1 MKVVRDFERWG
12 AINWRLKYTF
22 ISLIPKKSNVE
33 EIKDLRPISLTGRIY
48 KAISKALAER
58 FKIMLP
64 KLIFNHQS
72 AFIKGRQITDSIL
85 IANECL
91 DSRIK
96 EKKPGIICKVDLEK
110 AFDHVKWSFV
120 DEVLLRM
127 GFGDRWRTWIKGCIE
142 NVPFSILVNGSSHDK
157 FSSQRGLRQGDP
169 SLPFCSYLFL
179 RVFGVGEVSN
189 INELAEVFGCTSESL
204 PAIYLGMPLG
214 DNSRS
219 ATNWDRII
227 ELCKNRLAN
236 WKKRFVSKAEI
247 EKVISCFMWDDCNG
261 GKKHKWVKWST
272 VCKPL
277 NREGL
282 GIRSLSHFNRAMLMK
297 WWWRLGRE
305 KNSLWF
311 KIISEKYGITNLGW
325 KTKPPK
331 GVDGSSVWRYIYS
344 VSNDIFNNVQFKAGN
359 DETVRFWEDQWLHEG
374 ILSYLY
380 PNLYQLSILKGA
392 SIKQCCSTS
401 LSSFSWDLGVSHRRL
416 YDIEIQELSY
426 LLLVLQ
432 NSSIDELEEDV
443 MIWKNHKSGLF
454 TVASAYELEV
464 GDTDVVSFPKEK
476 IWSTKWPHKVG
487 FFLWQAALGRLPI
500 LDNLQKRGSALTT
513 NSGNPRPNICKLCD
527 LFAEDANHLLL
538 TCPFAVEVWHYFLS
552 SANFTGSLQLTVLEV
567 LKNWKSRHLSS
578 QAKELWDRLPASITW
593 SLCKEPNA
601 RTFEG
606 IQKTSEAIITE
617 IKIQTIHWASVHTSM
632 QGVAINDGIVNWS
645 HKFFDPH

>member
-1 MKVVRDFERWG
+1 MSPYEDVNLDIEGKETGVIRPWLQNLHGR
-12 AINWRLKYTF
+12 RLYSTF
-22 ISLIPKKSNVE
+22 VPQHTQVAGISQEHLSPLKGSSG
-33 EIKDLRPISLTGRIY
+33 EIEGSLKGSSGEIEDYVTGSIY

-58 FKIMLP
+58 LKIMLP
-64 KLIFNHQS
+64 KLISNHQS
-72 AFIKGRQITDSIL
+72 GFIKSRQITDSIL

-120 DEVLLRM
+120 YDVLLRM
-127 GFGDRWRTWIKGCIE
+127 GFGDWWRTWIKGCIE

-169 SLPFCSYLFL
+169 LSSFLFL
-179 RVFGVGEVSN
+179 LVSEVLNIMFEKASALGLLGGFFVANNGTKVTHLQFAEDTLVFMDASVDQIQPLKHIFLVFQYASGLPTNFFKCRVFGVGEVSN

-219 ATNWDRII
+219 AVKWERII

-236 WKKRFVSKAEI
+236 WKKRFLSKAGKLTLVKSVLLILPVYYFSLFMAPKSVIKKI
-247 EKVISCFMWDDCNG
+247 EKVIRSFLWDGCNG
-261 GKKHKWVKWST
+261 ERNTS
-272 VCKPL
+272 
-277 NREGL
+277 
-282 GIRSLSHFNRAMLMK
+282 
-297 WWWRLGRE
+297 
-305 KNSLWF
+305 
-311 KIISEKYGITNLGW
+311 
-325 KTKPPK
+325 
-331 GVDGSSVWRYIYS
+331 GSSGL
-344 VSNDIFNNVQFKAGN
+344 QFVGN
-359 DETVRFWEDQWLHEG
+359 GETVRFWEDQWLHEG
-374 ILSYLY
+374 ILSSLY
-380 PNLYQLSILKGA
+380 PNLYQLSTLKGA

-416 YDIEIQELSY
+416 YDIEIEELSS

-487 FFLWQAALGRLPI
+487 FFLWQAALGRLPT
-500 LDNLQKRGSALTT
+500 LDNLLKRGSALTT
-513 NSGNPRPNICKLCD
+513 SSGNPQPNICKLCD

-538 TCPFAVEVWHYFLS
+538 TCPFAVKVWHYFLS
-552 SANFTGSLQLTVLEV
+552 SANFTGSLQPTVLEV
-567 LKNWKSRHLSS
+567 LKNWKSCHLSS
-578 QAKELWDRLPASITW
+578 QAKELWDRLPASI
-593 SLCKEPNA
+593 E
-601 RTFEG
+601 FMEG
-606 IQKTSEAIITE
+606 A
-617 IKIQTIHWASVHTSM
+617 
-632 QGVAINDGIVNWS
+632 
-645 HKFFDPH
+645 